1 MERPKVSTRP
11 KNYPTLRSLAAE
23 AGVSPMTFS
32 LALRNRSQISLPTR
46 KRLQKL
52 AKQRGYQ
59 PDPTISKLMQHLR
72 MRAPTRSQANI
83 CGLFVTNIKGT
94 AHRDVFAER
103 VHTGLKQRAESLG
116 FAYDRIEI
124 PANASSTRLQD
135 MVRTRGV
142 EGIVLLPMPAQ
153 CDLTNLLDWKQFSV
167 VSVTCSV
174 IAPQVHTVVPNH
186 YDNMIRACQHLSA
199 SGFRRIGL
207 AISRDWD
214 ERVRHRWAGAIYW
227 QNQCGGTEPVLPFI
241 SAVTGPR
248 IADPHLA
255 DWLQTQRPDVIVVE
269 AIDGDLLDRTLR
281 SIPSRQR
288 PVVAT
293 MDGPD
298 DLASRG
304 MDQRPEEIG
313 AVAIET
319 LAGMISRGER
329 GIPERA
335 LNIMVDGE
343 WMSRPR

>member
-1 MERPKVSTRP
+1 M
-11 KNYPTLRSLAAE
+11 KNIRPTLRSLAAE
-23 AGVSPMTFS
+23 AGVSPMAFS
-32 LALRNRSQISLPTR
+32 LALRNRPEISVTTR

-52 AKQRGYQ
+52 AKLRGYL

-72 MRAPTRSQANI
+72 MRAPVRDQANI
-83 CGLFVTNIKGT
+83 CGLFVTNVTGT

-135 MVRTRGV
+135 MVRSRGV
-142 EGIVLLPMPAQ
+142 EGIVLLPMPGQ
-153 CDLTNLLDWKQFSV
+153 CDLTQLLDWKHFSV

-186 YDNMIRACQHLSA
+186 YDNMIRACQRLA
-199 SGFRRIGL
+199 GEGFRRIGL

-214 ERVRHRWAGAIYW
+214 ERVRHRWAGAIAW
-227 QNQCGGTEPVLPFI
+227 QNGSGETEPVPPFI
-241 SAVTGPR
+241 SASTGPR
-248 IADPHLA
+248 IADPRMA
-255 DWLQTQRPDVIVVE
+255 EWLKAHRPDVIVVE
-269 AIDGDLLDRTLR
+269 AIDAATL
-281 SIPSRQR
+281 SRALQSVPASKR

-298 DLASRG
+298 DQASRG

-329 GIPERA
+329 GIPNRA

-343 WMSRPR
+343 WMKPAR